1 MLKHVQLLEHQQTLL
16 VQQTTKMIRV
26 AILFLITL
34 NSALVFGQ
42 EAEFSLEEKVHKFPK
57 TKQGVLLKHEYKIT
71 NTGDAPLIISD
82 YSVSCKCT
90 KAYLPE
96 APILPGE
103 SFLLKITFDTN
114 GKYDFQDR
122 TIFLKTNTK
131 KGTHS
136 VRFKVRVI

>member
-1 MLKHVQLLEHQQTLL
+1 
-16 VQQTTKMIRV
+16 MIRV
-26 AILFLITL
+26 AILILIAL

-42 EAEFSLEEKVHKFPK
+42 EAEFSLEEKVYKFPK
-57 TKQGVLLKHEYKIT
+57 TKQGVLLEHEFKIT

-82 YSVSCKCT
+82 YNVSCKCT

-96 APILPGE
+96 APILPGK
-103 SFLLKITFDTN
+103 SYNLKITFDTN

-122 TIFLKTNTK
+122 TVYLKTNTK

-136 VRFKVRVI
+136 VRFKVRVTY

>member
-1 MLKHVQLLEHQQTLL
+1 M
-16 VQQTTKMIRV
+16 
-26 AILFLITL
+26 

-57 TKQGVLLKHEYKIT
+57 TKEGVLLEHEYKIT

-90 KAYLPE
+90 KVYLPKE
-96 APILPGE
+96 PILPGATYN
-103 SFLLKITFDTN
+103 LKVTFDTN

-122 TIFLKTNTK
+122 TIYLKTNTK
-131 KGTHS
+131 KETHA
-136 VRFKVRVI
+136 VRFKVLVIQ

>member
-1 MLKHVQLLEHQQTLL
+1 
-16 VQQTTKMIRV
+16 MIRV
-26 AILFLITL
+26 AILISILI

-57 TKQGVLLKHEYKIT
+57 TKQGVLLEHKFKIT
-71 NTGDAPLIISD
+71 NTGEAPLIISD
-82 YSVSCKCT
+82 YKVSCKCT
-90 KAYLPE
+90 KAILPK

-103 SFLLKITFDTN
+103 TYQLKVTFDTK

-122 TIFLKTNTK
+122 TVYLKTNTK

-136 VRFKVRVI
+136 VRFKVRVID

>member
-1 MLKHVQLLEHQQTLL
+1 
-16 VQQTTKMIRV
+16 MIRV
-26 AILFLITL
+26 AILLLITL

-57 TKQGVLLKHEYKIT
+57 TKQGVVLEHKFKIT

-82 YSVSCKCT
+82 YQVSCKCT
-90 KAYLPE
+90 KAYLPK

-103 SFLLKITFDTN
+103 TYNLKITFDTK

-122 TIFLKTNTK
+122 TIYLKTNTK
-131 KGTHS
+131 KKTHAL
-136 VRFKVRVI
+136 RFKVRVID

>member
-1 MLKHVQLLEHQQTLL
+1 
-16 VQQTTKMIRV
+16 MIRV
-26 AILFLITL
+26 AILLLITL

-57 TKQGVLLKHEYKIT
+57 TQQGVLLEHEFKIT
-71 NTGDAPLIISD
+71 NTGNAPLIISD

-90 KAYLPE
+90 KAYLPD
-96 APILPGE
+96 APILPGD
-103 SFLLKITFDTN
+103 SFNLKVTFDTE

-122 TIFLKTNTK
+122 TIYLNTNTK

-136 VRFKVRVI
+136 LRFKVRVIE